1 MSDISTSPDQYLLR
15 AKAWIGRLKIVSIYI
30 AVLEWIR
37 LLWAT
42 ESYFWK
48 LLPISQWNSTWVF
61 GLQSQQYEQYPK
73 ICQVSH
79 VGGVIFYFSGV
90 LLNLNCFRSQ
100 EEEYQ
105 CNKVI
110 QLPAW
115 SNVSNEMTETDAGPK
130 VKVVN
135 YVVNEDGDYLF
146 AIMVKKEDQN
156 TQDFEA
162 DIKVEF
168 KSKSK

>member
-1 MSDISTSPDQYLLR
+1 MNSPFMSNRVVFLKTTTNLPVKFYLGFQTAIPTVRTVPQDL
-15 AKAWIGRLKIVSIYI
+15 SS
-30 AVLEWIR
+30 E
-37 LLWAT
+37 
-42 ESYFWK
+42 
-48 LLPISQWNSTWVF
+48 LP
-61 GLQSQQYEQYPK
+61 
-73 ICQVSH
+73 
-79 VGGVIFYFSGV
+79 GGVIFYFSGL
-90 LLNLNCFRSQ
+90 LLNLKCFRSQ

-105 CNKVI
+105 CNEVI

-115 SNVSNEMTETDAGPK
+115 VPTTEPGTGVARSNVSNEKTETVNGDAGPK
-130 VKVVN
+130 VNVVN

-162 DIKVEF
+162 NIKVEF